1 MDPMDAVT
9 ALLSPEGAGDPYPL
23 YEALRPYGPVVS
35 LGETLHLVVGYE
47 AVDAALRDPALGVP
61 DAAGMD
67 GRWPEWRH
75 NRAVSLFVTS
85 MLRSNPPAH
94 TRMRRLAAGVFTAR
108 RVGRLRDT
116 VAGQVAEL
124 VDALPPEA
132 DVMEELAYP
141 LPVAVI
147 CALLGVPASDRAR
160 FRRLAVDL
168 TAVLELVVSQDQAE
182 RAHAAGK
189 EVAAYLADLAARRR
203 AEPGDD
209 LVSAL
214 TQAYD
219 AGGDR
224 LTGDELLGN
233 LMLLLVAGFETTA
246 NLLGNG
252 TAVLLDR
259 PELARRLA
267 DDEAFAE
274 PFVEEVLRWD
284 APVQLTDRI
293 PLRDTVVAGVPVR
306 AGSQVVL
313 LLGAA
318 NRDPARFAGPAAF
331 DPARAQN
338 TPITFGAG
346 AHYCLGAPLARLEA
360 QLALPALA
368 RRRPRRAG
376 PAARRS
382 RLTLRGYASL
392 PVTVTP

>member
-1 MDPMDAVT
+1 MDAVT
-9 ALLSPEGAGDPYPL
+9 ALLSPQGAGDPYPL
-23 YEALRPYGPVVS
+23 YESLRPYGPVVS
-35 LGETLHLVVGYE
+35 LGDTLHLVVGYE

-61 DAAGMD
+61 DAADMD

-75 NRAVSLFVTS
+75 NRAVTLFVTS

-108 RVGRLRDT
+108 RVGRLRET

-147 CALLGVPASDRAR
+147 CALLGVPASDRAV
-160 FRRLAVDL
+160 FRRLAADL
-168 TAVLELVVSQDQAE
+168 TAVLELVVSQEQAE

-189 EVAAYLADLAARRR
+189 EVAAYLGDLAARRR
-203 AEPGDD
+203 ADPGDD

-252 TAVLLDR
+252 TAVLLGR
-259 PELARRLA
+259 PEVARRLA
-267 DDEAFAE
+267 DDDGFAE

-293 PLRDTVVAGVPVR
+293 PLRDAAVAGVPVR

-331 DPARAQN
+331 DPGRPQN

-376 PAARRS
+376 PATRRS

-392 PVTVTP
+392 PVTVAS